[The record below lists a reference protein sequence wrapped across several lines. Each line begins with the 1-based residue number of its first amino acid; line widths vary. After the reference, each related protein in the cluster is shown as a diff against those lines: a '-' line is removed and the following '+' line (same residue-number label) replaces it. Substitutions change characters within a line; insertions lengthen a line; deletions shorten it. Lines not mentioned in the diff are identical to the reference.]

1 MEIIEKL
8 KTVIEELDKLDNY
21 FDELPSL
28 QSQIDSLISDYRHL
42 IRENDVSNI
51 SPDII
56 QKIHEAEL
64 TRKNLN
70 KDLDILRVYNQQKG
84 KLNNLA
90 TRQFLLSE
98 VCKKEKEWYY
108 PYKYR
113 ILTEK
118 EVLELLDKKKKRG
131 RPKKE
136 EQKNGNN

>member
-1 MEIIEKL
+1 MQIIEKL

>member
-1 MEIIEKL
+1 MEIIEIL

-56 QKIHEAEL
+56 EKIHEAEL
-64 TRKNLN
+64 TRKSLN

-84 KLNNLA
+84 KLNNPA

-118 EVLELLDKKKKRG
+118 EVSELLDKKKKRG

>member
-1 MEIIEKL
+1 ML
-8 KTVIEELDKLDNY
+8 KRKTK
-21 FDELPSL
+21 
-28 QSQIDSLISDYRHL
+28 
-42 IRENDVSNI
+42 
-51 SPDII
+51 
-56 QKIHEAEL
+56 EL